1 LTRLYILL
9 LLFVN
14 VFVSSNASAVN
25 TGASFIVV
33 TKIGGGIN
41 PAVAGY
47 IHDELKRAEDRGAAC
62 FIIELNTPGGLLQS
76 TRDIVT
82 DLLTAKIPV
91 VVYVSPQ
98 GGQSASAGVFITLAA
113 HVAAMSPGT
122 NIGAAHPVSL
132 NSGMDSIMSAKVTN
146 DAAAFIRSISEKRKR
161 NIEWAEEAVR
171 RSIAVTETEAVRLH
185 VVDFIAPNLQA
196 LIDSLDGR
204 SLIVEER
211 IVVLRTAG
219 AEIEQREMGWP
230 ARLLDIL
237 SDPNIAYI
245 LMMIGLY
252 GILFELYNPGAILPG
267 IVGAVSLLLAL
278 YAMHTLPIN
287 YAGVILIVMGII
299 MFVLE
304 LKITSHGMLTLGGAL
319 CLLLGSLM
327 LITTDVWGGAR
338 AVSLEVILPTILF
351 TTAFFV
357 FAIGAG
363 IRAQLRVPTTGVEG
377 LIGSMGIT
385 ITRLSPGGQIKIGGE
400 IWNAVVTEGSIDKG
414 RHVTVEHVDGL
425 MLKVKLHQGG

>member
-1 LTRLYILL
+1 MTRLCIVL
-9 LLFVN
+9 LLFVSAFT
-14 VFVSSNASAVN
+14 VFAGDSP
-25 TGASFIVV
+25 IVIA
-33 TKIGGGIN
+33 KIDGGIN

-47 IHDELKRAEDRGAAC
+47 IHDELKRAEDRGAVC
-62 FIIELNTPGGLLQS
+62 FVIQLNTPGGLLQS

-91 VVYVSPQ
+91 IVYVSPQ

-113 HVAAMSPGT
+113 HIAAMSPGT

-132 NSGMDSIMSAKVTN
+132 NGGMDSIMSAKVTN
-146 DAAAFIRSISEKRKR
+146 DAAAFMRSISEKRKR
-161 NIEWAEEAVR
+161 NVEWAEEAVR
-171 RSIAVTETEAVRLH
+171 RSIAITETEAVKLH
-185 VVDFIAPNLQA
+185 VVDFIAPHLQA
-196 LIDSLDGR
+196 LIDSLEGR

-211 IVVLRTAG
+211 TVILRTAG
-219 AEIEQREMGWP
+219 APIEQREMGWP

-245 LMMIGLY
+245 LMMIGMY
-252 GILFELYNPGAILPG
+252 GLLFEHYNPGAIFPG

-304 LKITSHGMLTLGGAL
+304 LKITSHGMLTIGGAV

-327 LITTDVWGGAR
+327 LITTDIWGGAR
-338 AVSLEVILPTILF
+338 AVSLEVILPTIVF
-351 TTAFFV
+351 TTLFFL

-363 IRAQLRVPTTGVEG
+363 IRAQRRVPTTGVEG
-377 LIGSMGIT
+377 LIGSVGIA
-385 ITRLSPGGQIKIGGE
+385 ITRLSPRGQIKIGGE
-400 IWNAVVTEGSIDKG
+400 IWNAFAAEGPIDQG

-425 MLKVKLHQGG
+425 LLKVRPHTAE